1 MSDLLTLGTSG
12 ILAYQRALVTVSN
25 NIANVATDGYS
36 RQEIGLDANAPIK
49 KANDYFGSGV
59 TSTNIQRQY
68 DAFVESNLRR
78 SISDLEGQGPL
89 VQYTNRVIDLMAD
102 ETVGLSAAMT
112 AFFNSARDLSA
123 QPASLITRNLFLRG
137 SEGVASGFRLLM
149 SQLGLIDDETKQGLE
164 TASQSVNTLAS
175 QIALV
180 NRQLGKNALLEKQ
193 PSELLDQRDRLLR
206 QLSELV
212 QISTR
217 FSENGE
223 VMVSLTDNFEQ
234 GVIVERDA
242 AQFLALTVNAATG
255 RVEMIV
261 NPNSQTKRQ
270 NLGSLVGGQ
279 IGSYLAFREQVLQPT
294 RAKLNELAAAFMDE
308 VNAVHRGGIDLLGRP
323 GEDLFGML
331 EGINEA
337 AEAITL
343 RITDAERVAAA
354 SPFRVIAEPLNV
366 GRSLSNVTYAPPDLA
381 GAPLLQTLL
390 PFSNSHPDYSY
401 EHIVGGL
408 SPFPM
413 ATIPQGTTNTVIYMD
428 PDSDQWLNIFT
439 RDGRH
444 LLGNALTPE
453 QYTLALSSGGG
464 LLADAQYSSAYLNQT
479 DTSLSY
485 LGMSYFLGA
494 RAQPITRPLYDA
506 PSGLPYDQE
515 ILPALL
521 QSDRID
527 PALFGAGLTAGALTL
542 NGVAIPTQS
551 SIQGVVDWI
560 NNVSGLD
567 INARL
572 VNDVRITSKQVIFG
586 ATRTLTLN
594 GVEVLSLGNS
604 VTNISELA
612 TQINTQTAQT
622 GVVASISDIGELV
635 LSTANGQAIQIGAV
649 GDNTPDETDDTS
661 PALLLKSTYNAW
673 LELESKNNTQTIEFA
688 FGTGNPADLEK
699 LGFRTAAYIDGV
711 APEDLLIFVTN
722 EGTAKITAEY
732 QAAPFDAQA
741 ALRSAPFTIRFGAD
755 NFFTI
760 TDNSTGT
767 ELARRAYNPS
777 EAGFSYQGLTFTFNT
792 FIRPGDTF
800 YFDNNINGTADNGN
814 IIRLGALE
822 NQRIFQGYT
831 LTEGYIDQTRRIS
844 NVAQQATIAQSA
856 LTVVNQQAVLA
867 RDAIVGVNL
876 DREAADLIRFQQ
888 AYQANAKV
896 IQVANTL
903 FDTLLQST

>member
-1 MSDLLTLGTSG
+1 MSDILSLGASG
-12 ILAYQRALVTVSN
+12 VQAYQRALVTVSN
-25 NIANVATDGYS
+25 NIANVATEGYS
-36 RQEIGLDANAPIK
+36 RQEIGLDANASTK
-49 KANDYFGSGV
+49 RANDYFGTGV
-59 TSTNIQRQY
+59 TTTNIQRQY

-112 AFFNSARDLSA
+112 SFFNASRDLAA

-164 TASQSVNTLAS
+164 SASQSVNTLAG

-180 NRQLGKNALLEKQ
+180 NRQLGKNALLERQ

-206 QLSELV
+206 KLSELV

-234 GVIVERDA
+234 GVVVERDTS
-242 AQFLALTVNAATG
+242 QFLSLAVNEATG

-294 RAKLNELAAAFMDE
+294 RAKLNELASAFLTE
-308 VNAVHRGGIDLLGRP
+308 VNAVHRDGIDLLGRP
-323 GEDLFGML
+323 GEDLFGTL
-331 EGINEA
+331 SGISEIA
-337 AEAITL
+337 QAITL
-343 RITDAERVAAA
+343 RITDAEKVAAA
-354 SPFRVIAEPLNV
+354 SPFRVVAEPLNV
-366 GRSLSNVTYAPPDLA
+366 GRSLSSVTYTPQDIA
-381 GAPLLQTLL
+381 GAPLLQTVL

-401 EHIVGGL
+401 EHIVGGR
-408 SPFPM
+408 SPFPI
-413 ATIPQGTTNTVIYMD
+413 ATIPQGTANTVIYMD
-428 PDSDQWLNIFT
+428 PDGDQQLNILT

-444 LLGNALTPE
+444 LLGQALTPE
-453 QYTLALSSGGG
+453 QYTLAFESGGG
-464 LLADAQYSSAYLNQT
+464 LLAGAQYSSAYLNQT
-479 DTSLSY
+479 DPELSY

-494 RAQPITRPLYDA
+494 RAQPITRPVYDA

-515 ILPALL
+515 ILPAIL

-527 PALFGAGLTAGALTL
+527 PALFGEGLAAGALTL
-542 NGVAIPTQS
+542 NGVEIPEQT
-551 SIQGVVDWI
+551 SIQGLVDWI
-560 NNVSGLD
+560 NENASNIGD
-567 INARL
+567 IKARL
-572 VNDVRITSKQVIFG
+572 VNDVRIGNNQIIFG

-594 GVEVLSLGNS
+594 GEVVLPAGNS
-604 VTNISELA
+604 VSSISELA
-612 TQINTQTAQT
+612 TQINTKTADT
-622 GVVASISDIGELV
+622 GVVATISDAGELV
-635 LSTANGQAIQIGAV
+635 LSATGGRTIQVGVV
-649 GDNTPDETDDTS
+649 GDNTEERS
-661 PALLLKSTYNAW
+661 PLLLLTSTYHGR
-673 LELESKNNTQTIEFA
+673 LELQSSNNTQSIA
-688 FGTGNPADLEK
+688 LGFGSGNPADLEK
-699 LGFRTAAYIDGV
+699 LGFRTGAYIDGV
-711 APEDLLIFVTN
+711 APEDLLVFVAN
-722 EGTAKITAEY
+722 AGTAKITAQY
-732 QAAPFDAQA
+732 QQAEFDIQA
-741 ALRSAPFTIRFGAD
+741 ALRAAPLTIRFGAD

-760 TDNSTGT
+760 TDDKTGT
-767 ELARRAYNPS
+767 QLARRAYDPS
-777 EAGFSYQGLTFTFNT
+777 NAGFRYQGLTFSFNT
-792 FIRPGDTF
+792 LVRPGDTF
-800 YFDNNINGTADNGN
+800 YLNNNVNGAADNGN

-822 NQRIFQGYT
+822 GQRIFQGNT
-831 LTEGYIDQTRRIS
+831 LTEGYIDQTRRLA

-896 IQVANTL
+896 IQVANSL